1 MKPDIFPGCGP
12 TPIAFVHMR
21 CYLMLNSSECGRFV
35 LTRKALSKSTYLFA
49 SEPCLPEWVKGGQME
64 TRVAIIGIIV
74 ENPDSVAQIN
84 DILHEVRDYVVGR
97 MGIPYKERNI
107 SIISVVV
114 DAPENLISSVSGK
127 LGMLDGV
134 SAKITYSRLAKND

>member
-1 MKPDIFPGCGP
+1 
-12 TPIAFVHMR
+12 
-21 CYLMLNSSECGRFV
+21 MLQNLVCPVR
-35 LTRKALSKSTYLFA
+35 A
-49 SEPCLPEWVKGGQME
+49 KGGQME

-84 DILHEVRDYVVGR
+84 DILHDVRDYVVGR

-134 SAKITYSRLAKND
+134 SAKITYSRLANND

>member
-1 MKPDIFPGCGP
+1 
-12 TPIAFVHMR
+12 
-21 CYLMLNSSECGRFV
+21 
-35 LTRKALSKSTYLFA
+35 
-49 SEPCLPEWVKGGQME
+49 ME

-84 DILHEVRDYVVGR
+84 DILHDVRDYVVGR
-97 MGIPYKERNI
+97 MGIPYRERNI

-134 SAKITYSRLAKND
+134 SAKITYSRLAAND

>member
-1 MKPDIFPGCGP
+1 
-12 TPIAFVHMR
+12 
-21 CYLMLNSSECGRFV
+21 
-35 LTRKALSKSTYLFA
+35 
-49 SEPCLPEWVKGGQME
+49 ME

-114 DAPENLISSVSGK
+114 DAPENMISSVSGK
-127 LGMLDGV
+127 LGMIDGV
-134 SAKITYSRLAKND
+134 SAKITFSRFAKND

>member
-1 MKPDIFPGCGP
+1 
-12 TPIAFVHMR
+12 
-21 CYLMLNSSECGRFV
+21 
-35 LTRKALSKSTYLFA
+35 
-49 SEPCLPEWVKGGQME
+49 ME

-84 DILHEVRDYVVGR
+84 DILHDVRDYVVGR

-127 LGMLDGV
+127 LGMLPGV
-134 SAKITYSRLAKND
+134 SVKSICSKQTHCECK